1 MYRFLCLCACG
12 TWGGQKRALGS
23 LELVVLS
30 YSVWVMAPNLHSSA
44 GSQVLLTADLTL
56 PTVIYYFKNPLK
68 TVALEVPEDAGDVP
82 KNLLER

>member
-1 MYRFLCLCACG
+1 
-12 TWGGQKRALGS
+12 
-23 LELVVLS
+23 
-30 YSVWVMAPNLHSSA
+30 MAPNLHSSA